1 VIIMNTVRIGEA
13 TLPRIILGHLP
24 FLGESYQGT
33 QRNQEYLARF
43 SDIENT
49 IRIIMKALTS
59 GVNTMAVTSSSSL
72 HGKLLRQAIRNA
84 ITRTGRSLAILPC
97 FSIPITLDEE
107 RIDDYRRWLTY
118 YQYEQQHTTS
128 PLLDIYLSDPILQ
141 CRPGWKTK
149 FAHAHQ
155 TSTAYTSDEIA
166 RLQINYQALQDAFT
180 FFNDFSIIGV
190 EAGSESDFLVM
201 TGRFDL
207 LGDLTQFLQKTFHRP
222 VFLGIHHAGT
232 SLPLLDQQDL
242 GVSGYLT
249 PINKLG
255 ALMLPT
261 QAQALDAI
269 TSTSKPVIA
278 IKPLAGG
285 RIPPNEAFDYVF
297 QGAHAD
303 ATMIGVASE
312 EEFDEDMTA
321 AQSSGAFVLS

>member
-1 VIIMNTVRIGEA
+1 MKSIRIKEA

-33 QRNQEYLARF
+33 QRNQEYLTRF
-43 SDIENT
+43 SNIENT
-49 IRIIMKALTS
+49 TPIIMNALKS
-59 GVNTMAVTSSSSL
+59 GVNAMAVTSSPTL
-72 HGKLLRQAIRNA
+72 HGQLLRRAIRDA
-84 ITRTGRSLAILPC
+84 MMRTRLSLDILPC
-97 FSIPITLDEE
+97 FSIPLTLDGV

-149 FAHAHQ
+149 FTHAHQ
-155 TSTAYTSDEIA
+155 TSSAYTPDEIA
-166 RLQINYQALQDAFT
+166 HLQINYHALHDVLT

-207 LGDLTQFLQKTFHRP
+207 LDDFAQFLKQTFNRP

-242 GVSGYLT
+242 DVSGYLT

-261 QAQALDAI
+261 QARAFDAI
-269 TSTSKPVIA
+269 TSTPKPVIA

-285 RIPPNEAFDYVF
+285 RIPPNEAFEYVF
-297 QGAHAD
+297 QAVHAD

-312 EEFDEDMTA
+312 EELHEDLTA
-321 AQSSGAFVLS
+321 AQSFMPHAFS

>member
-1 VIIMNTVRIGEA
+1 MKILRIGETA
-13 TLPRIILGHLP
+13 IPRIILGHLP
-24 FLGESYQGT
+24 FLGESYQGAL
-33 QRNQEYLARF
+33 RNQEYLTRF
-43 SDIENT
+43 SNIENT

-59 GVNTMAVTSSSSL
+59 GVNTMAVTSSSTL

-84 ITRTGRSLAILPC
+84 MTRTGRSLAVLPC
-97 FSIPITLDEE
+97 FSIPLTLDGE

-149 FAHAHQ
+149 FTHAHQ
-155 TSTAYTSDEIA
+155 SSLAYTSEEIA
-166 RLQINYQALQDAFT
+166 RLQINYHALRDT
-180 FFNDFSIIGV
+180 LPYFNDFSIIGV
-190 EAGSESDFLVM
+190 EAGSESDFLIM
-201 TGRFDL
+201 TERFDL
-207 LGDLTQFLQKTFHRP
+207 LADFTQFLQKTFHRP

-249 PINKLG
+249 PVNKVG

-261 QAQALDAI
+261 HAQALNAI

-285 RIPPNEAFDYVF
+285 RIPPSEAFEYVF
-297 QGAHAD
+297 QVAHAD
-303 ATMIGVASE
+303 ATLIGVASE
-312 EEFDEDMTA
+312 EEFDTDLTA
-321 AQSSGAFVLS
+321 AQRSSAFVFS